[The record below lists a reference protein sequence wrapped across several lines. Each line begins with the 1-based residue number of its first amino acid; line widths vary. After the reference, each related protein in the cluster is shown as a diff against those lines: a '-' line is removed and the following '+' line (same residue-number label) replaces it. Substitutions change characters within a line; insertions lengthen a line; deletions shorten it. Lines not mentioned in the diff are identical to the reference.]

1 MLAKAAMI
9 LVMGLEKTVSV
20 VNSQGMGNFHS
31 LPQSRG
37 CRAAAVYRPRILKLA
52 VMHGLK

>member
-1 MLAKAAMI
+1 MI